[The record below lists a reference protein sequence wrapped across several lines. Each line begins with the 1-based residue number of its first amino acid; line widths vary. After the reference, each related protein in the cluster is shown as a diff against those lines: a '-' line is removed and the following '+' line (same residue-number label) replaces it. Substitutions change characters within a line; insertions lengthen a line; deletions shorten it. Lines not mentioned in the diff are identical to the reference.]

1 MLKIE
6 YSIQKHFHRQMNPL
20 FDSFFSL
27 SLSRNSGFLVTLLF
41 LRTKSSTKQS
51 GDGGNGGGNSTGS
64 FISGTKQSVMFVI
77 YRYVRLTPVY
87 FMVIF
92 INAVTLK

>member
-6 YSIQKHFHRQMNPL
+6 YFIQKRFHGQMNPL

-27 SLSRNSGFLVTLLF
+27 FRNSGFLVTLLF